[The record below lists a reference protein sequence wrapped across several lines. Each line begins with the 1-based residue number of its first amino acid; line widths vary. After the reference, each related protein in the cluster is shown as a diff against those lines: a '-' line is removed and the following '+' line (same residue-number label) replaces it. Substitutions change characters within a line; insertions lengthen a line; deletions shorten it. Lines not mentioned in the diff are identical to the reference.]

1 MAKTIFG
8 TSDKSNFILNMDLG
22 RYRDTAA
29 KLMMAI
35 LWCVG
40 LSEGINHLTNR
51 ANAGFADMIDGGGFG
66 AVIALLFVAL
76 RSTATIFSIVG
87 VLAIIAMV
95 IGLMRK
101 QFSKKTAV
109 PYLLL
114 AGSLIW
120 AVISLF
126 HSYDLKTS
134 FFGQDGRDEGWLA
147 LLIYAAVFY
156 LGTMLREKRQQEKF
170 LRGVMIFGIVQCIW
184 GILQALPLIDYK
196 ATDFGLSPYR
206 NLDPMLLWNLRLP
219 TGMTDNPVTY
229 AMMLGMLGAVSVP
242 ASLIAKEKKTIASAI
257 ICRCL
262 CIVMAIK
269 TQTVTGLIAAGGIL
283 ICMIVTAV
291 IKRKESDYRAWLMPL
306 LTVIAVAVGG
316 LWVWFTPAINQT
328 YRRPDRATIKQ
339 AEEGIAFAAREDDVA
354 DIVRPNGFTMTNA
367 DGRELPALYDGGIV
381 WDDGYYRLGTQGPY
395 SATADNAVDVYDAFA
410 VRKYCREQG
419 VRALKID
426 PLLGVGPD
434 NFYFTQLRVS
444 YDVGGNPNSVDRPYD
459 DYLYIAATR
468 GIPSLIL
475 HIVLLGWCFLRAW
488 QRRKDGNGWLLTA
501 AVSAVL
507 VYAVTAFTGISVL
520 SVAPLFWML
529 LGMLAADPVAE
540 TAPAPAAAGKQ
551 NEKKDKKSGKDQA

>member
-8 TSDKSNFILNMDLG
+8 SSEKSNFILNMDLG
-22 RYRDTAA
+22 RYRNAAA
-29 KLMMAI
+29 KLMLVI

-51 ANAGFADMIDGGGFG
+51 ANANFSDMIDEGGFS

-76 RSTATIFSIVG
+76 RSTATIFSVVG

-156 LGTMLREKRQQEKF
+156 LGTMLREKQQQEKF

-184 GILQALPLIDYK
+184 GIVQALPLIDYK
-196 ATDFGLSPYR
+196 STDAGLSPYR
-206 NLDPMLLWNLRLP
+206 NIDVMLLWNLRLP
-219 TGMTDNPVTY
+219 TGMTDSPVAY
-229 AMMLGMLGAVSVP
+229 AMMLGMFGAVSVP
-242 ASLIAKEKKTIASAI
+242 AALIAKEKKTIVSAA

-262 CIVMAIK
+262 CIVMALK
-269 TQTVTGLIAAGGIL
+269 TQTMTGLIAAGGIFL
-283 ICMIVTAV
+283 CMIVTAV
-291 IKRKESDYRAWLMPL
+291 IKRKESGSRAWLMPL
-306 LTVIAVAVGG
+306 LTVIAVTVGG

-328 YRRPDRATIKQ
+328 YRRSDRATVKPH
-339 AEEGIAFAAREDDVA
+339 EDGIAFTAWEDDVA
-354 DIVRPNGFTMTNA
+354 DIVRPNGFMMTDL
-367 DGRELPALYDGGIV
+367 DGAEVPALYDGGIV
-381 WDDGYYRLGTQGPY
+381 WEDGYFRLGTQGPY
-395 SATADNAVDVYDAFA
+395 SVSTENTVNVYDAFA

-419 VRALKID
+419 IRALKID

-444 YDVGGNPNSVDRPYD
+444 YDLGGNPNSVDRPYD

-475 HIVLLGWCFLRAW
+475 HIVLLGWCLFRAW
-488 QRRKDGNGWLLTA
+488 QRRRDGNGWLLTA

-507 VYAVTAFTGISVL
+507 VYAAAAFTGISVL
-520 SVAPLFWML
+520 TVAPLFWML
-529 LGMLAADPVAE
+529 LGMLAADPIAE
-540 TAPAPAAAGKQ
+540 KISAATTAEKQ
-551 NEKKDKKSGKDQA
+551 NTNSGKKAKK